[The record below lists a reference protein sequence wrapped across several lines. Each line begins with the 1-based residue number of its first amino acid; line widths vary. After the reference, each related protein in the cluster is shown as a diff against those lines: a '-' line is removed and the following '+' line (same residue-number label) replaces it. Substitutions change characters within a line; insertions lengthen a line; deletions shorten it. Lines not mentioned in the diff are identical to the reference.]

1 MSDIS
6 SLQPT
11 IADLENLVQFAER
24 GIVSKT
30 LFESPVLKLVL
41 FCFEPGQAL
50 SEHTAPF
57 EAVIHVLQ
65 GKADIKLGDK
75 IYDAAPGALY
85 VMPSGLNHAVTA
97 KERFVFL
104 LTMTRITRTAQ
115 IR

>member
-1 MSDIS
+1 MSD
-6 SLQPT
+6 LKPLV
-11 IADLENLVQFAER
+11 ADLNASVQFAER

-30 LFESPVLKLVL
+30 LYESPAQKLVL

-65 GKADIKLGDK
+65 GKADVKLGDEV
-75 IYDAAPGALY
+75 YEATPGALY
-85 VMPSGLNHAVTA
+85 VMPAGLSHAVTA

-104 LTMTRITRTAQ
+104 LTMTRISKPTQ
-115 IR
+115 LK

>member
-1 MSDIS
+1 MSELEPIV
-6 SLQPT
+6 
-11 IADLENLVQFAER
+11 ADLQGSIQFAER

-30 LFESPVLKLVL
+30 LHESPAQKLVL

-65 GKADIKLGDK
+65 GKADVKLGGK
-75 IYDAAPGALY
+75 VYEAAPGALY
-85 VMPSGLNHAVTA
+85 VMPAGLSHSITA

-104 LTMTRITRTAQ
+104 LTMTRLSNPAQ
-115 IR
+115 LK